1 MIAVDTNLLVYA
13 HRSGLPEH
21 RQAQRAV
28 EKACGN
34 PKGWA
39 IPVFC
44 AAEFWAV
51 VTHPSSSPRPSRA
64 KEARAFLAELC
75 AAGAKV
81 LYPRDG
87 FMERLARLASD
98 LKIQGPRIFDLQIAL
113 VAFEGGASEIWTHDR
128 HFASLPG
135 LPARDPLQQ
144 GGIAPS

>member
-34 PKGWA
+34 PTGWA

-51 VTHPSSSPRPSRA
+51 VTHRFRLPPA
-64 KEARAFLAELC
+64 I
-75 AAGAKV
+75 AG
-81 LYPRDG
+81 R
-87 FMERLARLASD
+87 
-98 LKIQGPRIFDLQIAL
+98 
-113 VAFEGGASEIWTHDR
+113 GGAG
-128 HFASLPG
+128 LPG
-135 LPARDPLQQ
+135 RVVRSRRESTVSP
-144 GGIAPS
+144 